1 MKETWNRIEKWL
13 QNNASKVLEN
23 LSPGTNEDKIREFE
37 NLLDI
42 KMAADLKESYL
53 IHNGQITDRYPLI
66 DDWNLLS
73 LDNAMNEWKLMKN
86 LHERGDFDTPACASE
101 GVSSDWWNIKWL
113 PILSNGSGDFYCV
126 DFAPT
131 SEGNIGQIIHFSH
144 VDSLREKISNNWYD
158 LLLEYALSL
167 ENGRYKFRNDVLKK
181 VK

>member
-1 MKETWNRIEKWL
+1 M
-13 QNNASKVLEN
+13 
-23 LSPGTNEDKIREFE
+23 
-37 NLLDI
+37 
-42 KMAADLKESYL
+42 
-53 IHNGQITDRYPLI
+53 

-73 LDNAMNEWKLMKN
+73 LDNAINEWKLMKK
-86 LHERGDFDTPACASE
+86 LHEKGDFDTPACASE

-126 DFAPT
+126 DFAPN

-158 LLLEYALSL
+158 LLLEYASSL
-167 ENGRYKFRNDVLKK
+167 ENRRYKFRNDVLKK